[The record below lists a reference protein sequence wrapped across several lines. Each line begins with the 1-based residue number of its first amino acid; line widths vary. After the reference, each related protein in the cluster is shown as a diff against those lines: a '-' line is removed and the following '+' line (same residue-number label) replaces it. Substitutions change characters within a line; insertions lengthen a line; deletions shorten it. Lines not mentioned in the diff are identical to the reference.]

1 MTKLPDIAMVKLG
14 YIPAFLD
21 VEQIARRSS
30 DNLGHGHALSSCG
43 RRQRWGQLIV
53 KVSEQQTDEVFQRS
67 DALDV
72 FVKGTHIQFL
82 LQLRLRRFANA
93 DPVMA

>member
-30 DNLGHGHALSSCG
+30 DNLGHGHAFSCG

-72 FVKGTHIQFL
+72 FVKETHIQFL
-82 LQLRLRRFANA
+82 LQLRLRRLGL
-93 DPVMA
+93 PIQ

>member
-1 MTKLPDIAMVKLG
+1 MVKLG

-30 DNLGHGHALSSCG
+30 DNLGHGHAFSCG
-43 RRQRWGQLIV
+43 RRQRSGQLIV

-72 FVKGTHIQFL
+72 FVKEMHI
-82 LQLRLRRFANA
+82 
-93 DPVMA
+93 